1 MSVLVR
7 FVWGALPPAFRRRRP
22 FQMSD
27 SHNREQYLLRLRRR
41 SPFQRAVIY
50 IQSDIA
56 LKRVPEN
63 LSWFTSVAG
72 KKMRARNPLFA
83 PA

>member
-1 MSVLVR
+1 
-7 FVWGALPPAFRRRRP
+7 
-22 FQMSD
+22 
-27 SHNREQYLLRLRRR
+27 
-41 SPFQRAVIY
+41 VIY

-72 KKMRARNPLFA
+72 KKSRARNPLFA

>member
-1 MSVLVR
+1 MCVLVR
-7 FVWGALPPAFRRRRP
+7 LVWGGLPPASHRRRP

-27 SHNREQYLLRLRRR
+27 SHNRGQCLLRLRRR

-56 LKRVPEN
+56 LKRVPEK